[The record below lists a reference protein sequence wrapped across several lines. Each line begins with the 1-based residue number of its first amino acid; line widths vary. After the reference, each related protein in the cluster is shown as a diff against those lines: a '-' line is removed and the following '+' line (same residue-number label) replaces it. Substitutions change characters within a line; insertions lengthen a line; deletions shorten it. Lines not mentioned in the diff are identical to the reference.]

1 MATLSALSWR
11 LLLASAVI
19 WGATPLGG
27 LALADEDEAVASEE
41 ATVEEQEDDDVDPLA
56 VPEGN
61 AKEIVAHIQKLATM
75 KSEGET
81 ELAKLRYQTLVFRAI
96 ADAAEK
102 GLEAD
107 PSDQEAHALASFR
120 FMALQQ
126 LEKAAKQEYD
136 LAIKEARTDERAPV
150 AAAGWRMTVAG
161 VVGEWDKKSD
171 DEKAA
176 FREMLIGDFPTEPT
190 QAAARAGGIRTA
202 VAYLERSD
210 ADFAKGLM
218 EDAVVELT
226 KSDDESVKKVAD
238 QLAGTLRRMNLMGNE
253 IELHGQLLGGE
264 EFDWASYRG
273 KVVLVDFWATWCGPC
288 IAEIPNVKE
297 QYEAYHEKGFDVV
310 GISLDD
316 SAEKVEKFL
325 ADREVPWPTLFGGP
339 AGEDDLGW
347 NQPMARYYGVSGIPT
362 AILVDQEGRV
372 VSMRARGPALKEELQ
387 KLLGEPATKEDQEE
401 ETQAGDG
408 EPSEESAGS

>member
-1 MATLSALSWR
+1 MAARSELSWR
-11 LLLASAVI
+11 LLLALTAI
-19 WGATPLGG
+19 WGVTPLGG
-27 LALADEDEAVASEE
+27 LAWAEEE
-41 ATVEEQEDDDVDPLA
+41 ADATEESVVEEQGKVEEVDPLA
-56 VPEGN
+56 APEGG
-61 AKEIVAHIQKLATM
+61 AKEIIAHIRKLSTM

-81 ELAKLRYQTLVFRAI
+81 ELSNLRYQTLVFRAI

-102 GLEAD
+102 GLEAE
-107 PSDQEAHALASFR
+107 PSDQEAHMLASFR

-126 LEKAAKQEYD
+126 LEKTAKQEYD
-136 LAIKEARTDERAPV
+136 LAVDEARTDDRAPV

-171 DEKAA
+171 DEKGA
-176 FREMLIGDFPTEPT
+176 FREMLLGDFPTEPA

-218 EDAVVELT
+218 EDAVVELA

-253 IELHGQLLGGE
+253 LELHGPLLGGE
-264 EFDWASYRG
+264 ELDWASYRG

-316 SAEKVEKFL
+316 SPEKVEKFL
-325 ADREVPWPTLFGGP
+325 ADKEIPWPTMFGGP

-347 NQPMARYYGVSGIPT
+347 NQPMARYYGISGIPT

-387 KLLGEPATKEDQEE
+387 KLLGDPAASEEAGDEAEPAEAT
-401 ETQAGDG
+401 
-408 EPSEESAGS
+408 

>member
-27 LALADEDEAVASEE
+27 LAWADEDEAVASEE

-75 KSEGET
+75 KPEGES

-126 LEKAAKQEYD
+126 LEKTAKQEYD

-176 FREMLIGDFPTEPT
+176 FREMLIGDFPMEPT

-218 EDAVVELT
+218 EDAVVELA

-253 IELHGQLLGGE
+253 MELHGQLLGGE

-372 VSMRARGPALKEELQ
+372 VSMRARGPELKEELQ
-387 KLLGEPATKEDQEE
+387 KLLGDPATKEEQEE
-401 ETQAGDG
+401 TEAGDG
-408 EPSEESAGS
+408 EPAEESAGS